1 MPQMMPKTHTFL
13 FSQQQNTLRGIG
25 THAQEAHHGV
35 LTIRL
40 LPHSI
45 HIQNKPFS
53 ILLAHSLSNIQLCH
67 RDAAIG
73 APGTDQEKAMEGAQA
88 GGVVVRDRL
97 FFGGVC
103 VEPVFPGLCNMD
115 RTLSL
120 TTRS

>member
-53 ILLAHSLSNIQLCH
+53 ILLAHGLCNVELGH

-73 APGTDQEKAMEGAQA
+73 APGADQEETVEGAQA
-88 GGVVVRDRL
+88 RGVVVWDGL
-97 FFGGVC
+97 FFGCVG
-103 VEPVFPGLCNMD
+103 VEPVFPCLCGGRYNC
-115 RTLSL
+115 RI
-120 TTRS
+120 